1 MTKKHKEIYS
11 QVNNYK
17 GLKICIMNFM
27 VENIIQNK
35 KMNLIYQIQ
44 KIKIKILVF
53 KLYNIKKKEN
63 VQVQQHRF

>member
-1 MTKKHKEIYS
+1 
-11 QVNNYK
+11 
-17 GLKICIMNFM
+17 MNFM